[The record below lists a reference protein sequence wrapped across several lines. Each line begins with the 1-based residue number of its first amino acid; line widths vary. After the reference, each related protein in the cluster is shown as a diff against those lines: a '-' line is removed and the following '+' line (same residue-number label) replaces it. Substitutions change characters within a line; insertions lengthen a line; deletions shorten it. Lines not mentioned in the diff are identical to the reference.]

1 MSRKLERSK
10 SFRKISENQNR
21 RAYDHGIIMESNE
34 KKNSYRKTNS
44 SNLINLEKDGI
55 IESTEMRVNF
65 THE

>member
-10 SFRKISENQNR
+10 KFRKISENQNR
-21 RAYDHGIIMESNE
+21 RAYDRGIIMESNE

-44 SNLINLEKDGI
+44 SNLINPKKDGI
-55 IESTEMRVNF
+55 IESTKMHVNF